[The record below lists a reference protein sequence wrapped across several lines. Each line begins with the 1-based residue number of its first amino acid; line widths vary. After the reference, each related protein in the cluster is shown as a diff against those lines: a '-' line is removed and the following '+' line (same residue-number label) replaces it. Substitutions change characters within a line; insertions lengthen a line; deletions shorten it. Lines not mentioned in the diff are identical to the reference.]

1 MNEFENIIN
10 KAWDERD
17 QVSSKSDESI
27 LDAVSK
33 TIDQVDSG
41 KIRVAEKKDGEWVV
55 HQWIKKAILLSFRI
69 NEMQTTPGP
78 YATWWDKVKGKTA
91 GWG

>member
-17 QVSSKSDESI
+17 QVSAKSDQSI

-41 KIRVAEKKDGEWVV
+41 KIRVAEKKDGELGSPSV
-55 HQWIKKAILLSFRI
+55 
-69 NEMQTTPGP
+69 
-78 YATWWDKVKGKTA
+78 D
-91 GWG
+91 

>member
-17 QVSSKSDESI
+17 QVSGKSDKSI
-27 LDAVSK
+27 LNAVGK

-55 HQWIKKAILLSFRI
+55 HQWIKKAILLSFRLND
-69 NEMQTTPGP
+69 NEIIK
-78 YATWWDKVKGKTA
+78 A
-91 GWG
+91 

>member
-41 KIRVAEKKDGEWVV
+41 KIRVAEKKDVSG
-55 HQWIKKAILLSFRI
+55 
-69 NEMQTTPGP
+69 
-78 YATWWDKVKGKTA
+78 
-91 GWG
+91 

>member
-17 QVSSKSDESI
+17 QINGKSDQSI

-33 TIDQVDSG
+33 TIDLVDSG
-41 KIRVAEKKDGEWVV
+41 KIRVAEKENNKC
-55 HQWIKKAILLSFRI
+55 HPRR
-69 NEMQTTPGP
+69 
-78 YATWWDKVKGKTA
+78 Y
-91 GWG
+91 